1 LQSDILRTITRAHDA
16 SRGGAWSAQE
26 GDKQMTDVRSNAS
39 LIEEAWRVTHVDWRA
54 SGALGRLAAER
65 ARRSGDAMNEAFGL
79 FHAAYCELRTAPAER
94 AAMAVDK
101 AIERCAELGVQ
112 RGTWLCNDLRG
123 LQAHFRGE
131 PAEALAIGE
140 ANDRIPAGDR
150 SADERFITLA
160 LLHYATRAAGQIA
173 DSLRYGY
180 RLLSLAEAMDSDE
193 HRAHALHNLGAL
205 QADTFNVEDAV
216 VLQERA
222 LALARKLGATE
233 LPAPFTGDLLYTYA
247 ALNQHDKAY
256 RTLSEW
262 LAQPGGVTAAD
273 RHHQCAAIALSYLG
287 AGRLEEAE
295 QALALGPFPH
305 PTDAHLECSWTW
317 VRGGV
322 LCARGRHAEA
332 RNLCTGYLARANE
345 RKDDDYPFEAY
356 RLQDV
361 IRIAS
366 EALGDAEGAEQAVQR
381 QLEVCA
387 PLVGNS
393 ARSQYLSLQFRQSET
408 GNVPRDNAADKR
420 RLAAIDQGVADY
432 SAALARQGRTAPP
445 TPSVPAD
452 PLVRQ
457 RRFVAHVSHEM
468 RSPIGGVLGMTS
480 LLLLSNLD
488 ERQRRF
494 VSLAKTSAE
503 TLLQLVNDI
512 LDLAKIESGRFQL
525 DLQPFSIATLAGEV
539 AETFQVLAQQK
550 GVALTLTVDPA
561 LPRTLTGDSLR
572 LRQILTNLVGNAVKF
587 TSTGSVTLGVFARRA
602 LRSDEPADSCATRIE
617 VRDTGEG
624 ISEEGCR
631 NLFTEFMQ
639 EDASTARR
647 FGGTGLG
654 LAVTRQLVHLMNGEI
669 GVESVLGKGSLF
681 WVELELP
688 VPHFAESTL

>member
-1 LQSDILRTITRAHDA
+1 
-16 SRGGAWSAQE
+16 
-26 GDKQMTDVRSNAS
+26 MTDVRSSAS
-39 LIEEAWRVTHVDWRA
+39 LIEEAWRVVHVDWRA

-65 ARRSGDAMNEAFGL
+65 ARRSGDAVNEAFGL
-79 FHAAYCELRTAPAER
+79 FHAAYCELRISPPEQ
-94 AAMAVDK
+94 AATVVEQAVK
-101 AIERCAELGVQ
+101 RCAELGVQ
-112 RGTWLCNDLRG
+112 RGIWLCNDLRG
-123 LQAHFRGE
+123 LQAHFRRD
-131 PAEALAIGE
+131 AAVALAIGE
-140 ANDRIPAGDR
+140 ANDQIPTDAR
-150 SADERFITLA
+150 SADERFMTLA

-173 DSLRYGY
+173 DSLRHGY
-180 RLLSLAEAMDSDE
+180 RLLALAEAMDSDE
-193 HRAHALHNLGAL
+193 HRAHAFHNLGAL

-216 VLQERA
+216 VLQEQA
-222 LALARKLGATE
+222 LALARKLGAPE
-233 LPAPFTGDLLYTYA
+233 LTAPFTGDLLFTYA

-273 RHHQCAAIALSYLG
+273 RHHQCAPIALSYLG
-287 AGRLEEAE
+287 AGLLEEAE

-305 PTDAHLECSWTW
+305 PTDVHLECSWTW
-317 VRGGV
+317 VSGGV
-322 LCARGRHAEA
+322 LCARGRHADA
-332 RNLCTGYLARANE
+332 RDLCSSYLARAGE

-366 EALGDAEGAEQAVQR
+366 EALGDTEAAEQAVQR

-393 ARSQYLSLQFRQSET
+393 ARSQYLSLQFRQRATNGVSHDDT
-408 GNVPRDNAADKR
+408 ADKR
-420 RLAAIDQGVADY
+420 RLAAIEQGVRDY
-432 SAALARQGRTAPP
+432 SAAIAQQSRTAQPA

-539 AETFQVLAQQK
+539 AETFQVLAQSK
-550 GVALTLTVDPA
+550 DVGLTLTVDPT
-561 LPRTLTGDSLR
+561 LPRTLVGDPLR

-587 TSTGSVTLGVFARRA
+587 TSTGSVTLSVLAHQTP
-602 LRSDEPADSCATRIE
+602 RSATTDSCPIRIE
-617 VRDTGEG
+617 VRDTGMG
-624 ISEEGCR
+624 ISEEACQ

-654 LAVTRQLVHLMNGEI
+654 LALTRQLVNLMNGEV
-669 GVESVLGKGSLF
+669 GVESVVDKGSLF

-688 VPHFAESTL
+688 VTRVAESTAIS

>member
-1 LQSDILRTITRAHDA
+1 
-16 SRGGAWSAQE
+16 
-26 GDKQMTDVRSNAS
+26 
-39 LIEEAWRVTHVDWRA
+39 
-54 SGALGRLAAER
+54 
-65 ARRSGDAMNEAFGL
+65 MNEAFGL
-79 FHAAYCELRTAPAER
+79 FHAAYCELRIAPPEQAT
-94 AAMAVDK
+94 MAIDK
-101 AIERCAELGVQ
+101 AIERCTELGIQ
-112 RGTWLCNDLRG
+112 RGNWLCDDLRG

-131 PAEALAIGE
+131 PAKALEIGE
-140 ANDRIPAGDR
+140 ANDRIPTGDR

-160 LLHYATRAAGQIA
+160 LLHYVTRAAGQVS

-180 RLLSLAEAMDSDE
+180 RLLSLAEAMGSDA

-216 VLQERA
+216 VLQEQA
-222 LALARKLGATE
+222 LALVRKLSATE
-233 LPAPFTGDLLYTYA
+233 LPAPFTGDLLFTYA
-247 ALNQHDKAY
+247 ALNEHDKAY

-262 LAQPGGVTAAD
+262 LAQPGGVAAAD
-273 RHHQCAAIALSYLG
+273 RHHQCAAIALSHLG
-287 AGRLEEAE
+287 VGRLEEAE

-305 PTDAHLECSWTW
+305 PTDVHLECSWTW
-317 VRGGV
+317 VSGGV
-322 LCARGRHAEA
+322 LCARGRYAEA
-332 RNLCTGYLARANE
+332 RNLCTSYLARANE

-366 EALGDAEGAEQAVQR
+366 EALGDAESAEQAIKR

-393 ARSQYLSLQFRQSET
+393 ARSQYLSLQFRQFEMDS
-408 GNVPRDNAADKR
+408 VPRNDAADKR
-420 RLAAIDQGVADY
+420 RLAAIDQGVRDY
-432 SAALARQGRTAPP
+432 SAAIALQSQTPSP

-468 RSPIGGVLGMTS
+468 RSPISGVLGMTS

-494 VSLAKTSAE
+494 VSLAQTSAE

-525 DLQPFSIATLAGEV
+525 DPQPFSIATLASEV
-539 AETFQVLAQQK
+539 AETFRVLAQSK
-550 GVALTLTVDPA
+550 GVDLTLTVDST
-561 LPRTLTGDSLR
+561 LPRTFIGDALR
-572 LRQILTNLVGNAVKF
+572 LRQILTNLVSNAVKF
-587 TSTGSVTLGVFARRA
+587 TSTGTVSLGVFAHHA
-602 LRSDEPADSCATRIE
+602 ATADSFSMRIE
-617 VRDTGEG
+617 VRDTGKG
-624 ISEEGCR
+624 ISKEACL

-639 EDASTARR
+639 EDASTSRL

-654 LAVTRQLVHLMNGEI
+654 LAVSRQLVHLMGGEI
-669 GVESVLGKGSLF
+669 GVESVLGRGSLF

-688 VPHFAESTL
+688 VSNVAASTATC

>member
-1 LQSDILRTITRAHDA
+1 
-16 SRGGAWSAQE
+16 
-26 GDKQMTDVRSNAS
+26 MTDVRSSAS
-39 LIEEAWRVTHVDWRA
+39 LIEEAWRIVHVEWRT

-65 ARRSGDAMNEAFGL
+65 ARRSGDAMNEAVGL
-79 FHAAYCELRTAPAER
+79 FHAAYCDLRIAPPELAATAI
-94 AAMAVDK
+94 DK
-101 AIERCAELGVQ
+101 AVKRCAELGIQ
-112 RGTWLCNDLRG
+112 RGIWLCNDLLG
-123 LQAHFRGE
+123 LQAHFKGE
-131 PAEALAIGE
+131 SAKALAMGE
-140 ANDRIPAGDR
+140 ANDRIPEGNR
-150 SADERFITLA
+150 SADERFMTVA
-160 LLHYATRAAGQIA
+160 LLHYAARAAGHVT
-173 DSLRYGY
+173 DSLRNGY

-193 HRAHALHNLGAL
+193 HRAHALHNLGAV

-233 LPAPFTGDLLYTYA
+233 LPAPFTGDLLFTYA
-247 ALNQHDKAY
+247 ALNEREKAY

-262 LAQPGGVTAAD
+262 LAQPGGVSAAD
-273 RHHQCAAIALSYLG
+273 RHHQCAPIALSYLG
-287 AGRLEEAE
+287 VGRVEEAE

-305 PTDAHLECSWTW
+305 PTDAHLECAWTW
-317 VRGGV
+317 VNGDV
-322 LCARGRHAEA
+322 LCARGRYADA
-332 RNLCTGYLARANE
+332 RDLCSGYLGRADQ

-366 EALGDAEGAEQAVQR
+366 EALGDAESAEQAVQR

-393 ARSQYLSLQFRQSET
+393 VRSQYLSLQFRQSEK
-408 GNVPRDNAADKR
+408 NRVPRNDTTDER
-420 RLAAIDQGVADY
+420 RLAAIEQGIRDY
-432 SAALARQGRTAPP
+432 SAAIARQSRTPAP

-468 RSPIGGVLGMTS
+468 RSPISGVLGMTS

-494 VSLAKTSAE
+494 VSLARTSAE

-525 DLQPFSIATLAGEV
+525 DPQPFSIATLAAEV
-539 AETFQVLAQQK
+539 AETFRVLAQSK
-550 GVALTLTVDPA
+550 GVDLTLTVDPTSPRA
-561 LPRTLTGDSLR
+561 LIGDALR
-572 LRQILTNLVGNAVKF
+572 LRQILTNLVSNAVKF
-587 TSTGSVTLGVFARRA
+587 TSTGTVALSVFTHHAE
-602 LRSDEPADSCATRIE
+602 RSDVAVDSCSIRIE
-617 VRDTGEG
+617 VRDTGKG
-624 ISEEGCR
+624 ISKEACQ

-639 EDASTARR
+639 EDASTSRL

-654 LAVTRQLVHLMNGEI
+654 LAVSRQLVHLMGGEI
-669 GVESVLGKGSLF
+669 GVESELGRGSLF
-681 WVELELP
+681 WLELELP
-688 VPHFAESTL
+688 TTNNRSESTAISC

>member
-1 LQSDILRTITRAHDA
+1 
-16 SRGGAWSAQE
+16 
-26 GDKQMTDVRSNAS
+26 MTDVRSSAS
-39 LIEEAWRVTHVDWRA
+39 LIEEAWRMVHVEWRT

-65 ARRSGDAMNEAFGL
+65 ARRSGDAINEAFGL
-79 FHAAYCELRTAPAER
+79 FHAAYCELRIAPAQR
-94 AAMAVDK
+94 AATAVDQ
-101 AIERCAELGVQ
+101 AIKRCAELGVQ
-112 RGTWLCNDLRG
+112 RGNWLCNDLRG
-123 LQAHFRGE
+123 LQAHFSGE
-131 PAEALAIGE
+131 PAKALAIGE
-140 ANDRIPAGDR
+140 ANERIPAGDR

-160 LLHYATRAAGQIA
+160 LLHYVTRAAGQIA

-180 RLLSLAEAMDSDE
+180 RLLSLAEAMDSDA

-216 VLQERA
+216 VLQEQA
-222 LALARKLGATE
+222 LALVRKLGATE
-233 LPAPFTGDLLYTYA
+233 LPAPFTADLLYTYA
-247 ALNQHDKAY
+247 ALNQHDKAH

-295 QALALGPFPH
+295 QALALGPFRH

-317 VRGGV
+317 VSGQV
-322 LCARGRHAEA
+322 LCARGRYADA
-332 RNLCTGYLARANE
+332 RDLCTSYLARAKK

-361 IRIAS
+361 IRVAS
-366 EALGDAEGAEQAVQR
+366 EALGDAQSAERAVQR

-393 ARSQYLSLQFRQSET
+393 ARSQYLSLQFRQFEMESA
-408 GNVPRDNAADKR
+408 PRNDAADNR
-420 RLAAIDQGVADY
+420 RLAAIDQGVRDY
-432 SAALARQGRTAPP
+432 SAAIARQSHGPLP
-445 TPSVPAD
+445 SSSVPAD

-468 RSPIGGVLGMTS
+468 RSPISGVLGMTS

-494 VSLAKTSAE
+494 VSLAQTSAE

-512 LDLAKIESGRFQL
+512 LDLAKIESGRFEL
-525 DLQPFSIATLAGEV
+525 DPQPFSIVALASEV
-539 AETFQVLAQQK
+539 AETFRVLAQAK
-550 GVALTLTVDPA
+550 GVELTLTVDTT
-561 LPRTLTGDSLR
+561 LPRTFIGDALR
-572 LRQILTNLVGNAVKF
+572 LRQILTNLASNAVKF
-587 TSTGSVTLGVFARRA
+587 TSTGTVGLGVFARQVLPSA
-602 LRSDEPADSCATRIE
+602 ATGNSLSIRIE
-617 VRDTGEG
+617 VRDTGKG
-624 ISEEGCR
+624 ISDEARR

-639 EDASTARR
+639 EDASTSRL

-654 LAVTRQLVHLMNGEI
+654 LALCRQLVQLMGGEI
-669 GVESVLGKGSLF
+669 GVESVLGRGSLF
-681 WVELELP
+681 WVELDLP
-688 VPHFAESTL
+688 VSNVAESTAPC

>member
-1 LQSDILRTITRAHDA
+1 
-16 SRGGAWSAQE
+16 
-26 GDKQMTDVRSNAS
+26 MTDVRSSAS
-39 LIEEAWRVTHVDWRA
+39 LIEEAWRMVHVEWRT

-65 ARRSGDAMNEAFGL
+65 ARLSGETMNEAFGL
-79 FHAAYCELRTAPAER
+79 FHAAYCELRIAPPER
-94 AAMAVDK
+94 AGMAVDK
-101 AIERCAELGVQ
+101 AIERCTELGVQ
-112 RGTWLCNDLRG
+112 RGNWLCNDLRG

-131 PAEALAIGE
+131 SAKALAIGE
-140 ANDRIPAGDR
+140 ANDRVPANDR
-150 SADERFITLA
+150 SADERFMTVA
-160 LLHYATRAAGQIA
+160 LLHYVTRAAGQIA
-173 DSLRYGY
+173 DSLRHGY

-216 VLQERA
+216 VLQEQA

-247 ALNQHDKAY
+247 ALNQHEKAY
-256 RTLSEW
+256 QALGDW
-262 LAQPGGVTAAD
+262 LAQPGGVTAVD

-287 AGRLEEAE
+287 VGRLEEAE

-305 PTDAHLECSWTW
+305 PTDVHLECSWTW
-317 VRGGV
+317 VSGGV
-322 LCARGRHAEA
+322 LCARGRHADA
-332 RNLCTGYLARANE
+332 RDLCRSYLARAGE
-345 RKDDDYPFEAY
+345 RKDGDYPFEAY
-356 RLQDV
+356 RLQEV

-366 EALGDAEGAEQAVQR
+366 EALGDTESAEQAVQR

-393 ARSQYLSLQFRQSET
+393 ARSQYLSLQFRQFEM
-408 GNVPRDNAADKR
+408 GDAPRNDAADKR
-420 RLAAIDQGVADY
+420 RLAAIDQGVRDY
-432 SAALARQGRTAPP
+432 SAAIAQQSLTPP
-445 TPSVPAD
+445 ATPSVPAD

-468 RSPIGGVLGMTS
+468 RSPISGVLGMTS

-494 VSLAKTSAE
+494 VSLAQTSAE

-525 DLQPFSIATLAGEV
+525 DPQPFSIATLASEV
-539 AETFQVLAQQK
+539 AETFRVLAQSK
-550 GVALTLTVDPA
+550 GVDLTLTVDST
-561 LPRTLTGDSLR
+561 LPRTLIGDALR

-587 TSTGSVTLGVFARRA
+587 TSAGTVSLGVFAHRVLSSTA
-602 LRSDEPADSCATRIE
+602 TVDSFAIRIE
-617 VRDTGEG
+617 VRDTGKG
-624 ISEEGCR
+624 IGEEACL

-639 EDASTARR
+639 EDASTSRL

-654 LAVTRQLVHLMNGEI
+654 LAVSRQLVHLMGGEI
-669 GVESVLGKGSLF
+669 GVESEVGKGSLF

-688 VPHFAESTL
+688 MTNNPAGSTAISEPAPGPLRAGLAPPRR